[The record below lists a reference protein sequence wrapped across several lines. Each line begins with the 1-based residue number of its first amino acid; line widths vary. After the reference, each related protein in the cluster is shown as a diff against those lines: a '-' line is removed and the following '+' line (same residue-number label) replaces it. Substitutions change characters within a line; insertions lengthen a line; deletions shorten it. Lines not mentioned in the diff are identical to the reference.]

1 MQDDE
6 SALARL
12 LTEAL
17 DAVEKELDR
26 LVPPDADEA
35 KLAASAENASGELA
49 DALAKLHAAARR
61 AAS

>member
-17 DAVEKELDR
+17 DAVETELDR
-26 LVPPDADEA
+26 LVPADADEA
-35 KLAASAENASGELA
+35 KLAASAENAADELA
-49 DALAKLHAAARR
+49 KALAKLHAAARR